1 MSEIDK
7 SILRKIHFLVTLAM
21 MLFPSLPLRVSNFVM
36 ITWVA
41 LSVVLFISEG
51 FKLDRKKIGMA
62 CVFGCLTVFYAVDLL
77 RTYDVAAG
85 KFILEKSSGLLAIP
99 LAMALLPYKWNR
111 KEIQYIFD
119 SFTIG
124 ALILALWANIVFW
137 MNGPAPEFAE
147 AISSYSYRMTFSKI
161 TDVHPTYAAIF
172 FLFGALTQIHQL
184 IKPDFNEFRTIRI
197 ARIVIAHLLVFFAL
211 FAAAR
216 TPLIAFFVVLGI
228 LWIRTKG
235 WKRTI
240 VPVAIT
246 TAALIIAFIFIT
258 PLKQRY
264 VQVVETEVAL
274 PQGDFHNS
282 VNVRYGIFRCSL
294 EILEE
299 NWLWGTSAGDL
310 QNELNVCF
318 EQFNTTVYQTG
329 NYNTHNQ
336 YLDLWLSLGII
347 GLVAVF
353 LIFWIPISN
362 ALRTGSE
369 FYLGFILFFSIC
381 CLTENVL
388 ARQWG
393 VEFFAFFNSVFY
405 FRYRS
410 QKMERTPYVQAT

>member
-1 MSEIDK
+1 MSEVNK
-7 SILRKIHFLVTLAM
+7 SVLRKIHYLATLAM
-21 MLFPSLPLRVSNFVM
+21 MLFPFLPLRVSNFVM
-36 ITWVA
+36 LGWAAI
-41 LSVVLFISEG
+41 SIILFVSEG
-51 FKLDRKKIGMA
+51 AKLDRKQIGMA
-62 CVFGCLTVFYAVDLL
+62 FVFGCLTVFYALDLL
-77 RTYDVAAG
+77 RTEDIAVG
-85 KFILEKSSGLLAIP
+85 KFILEKSTALLAIP
-99 LAMALLPYKWNR
+99 LAMALIPYTWTR
-111 KEIQYIFD
+111 KETQYIFD
-119 SFTIG
+119 AFTIG
-124 ALILALWANIVFW
+124 ALILGLWANLVFW
-137 MNGPAPEFAE
+137 IHGPAPEFAE
-147 AISSYSYRMTFSKI
+147 TISSYSYRMTFSKI
-161 TDVHPTYAAIF
+161 TDVHPTYASIF
-172 FLFGALTQIHQL
+172 FLFGALAQVQQL
-184 IKPDFNEFRTIRI
+184 LKPAFEEARATRI
-197 ARIVIAHLLVFFAL
+197 TRVVIAHLLVFFAL

-240 VPVAIT
+240 APIAVTI
-246 TAALIIAFIFIT
+246 AALAIAFVFIL

-264 VQVVETEVAL
+264 IQVVETEVAL

-318 EQFNTTVYQTG
+318 DQFDTTVYLTG

-353 LIFWIPISN
+353 LIFWIPLSN

-393 VEFFAFFNSVFY
+393 VEFFAFFNSAFY